1 MFLILEFAAGGEL
14 FYKLGN
20 IESGKMREKQ
30 ARFYF
35 VEILEA
41 IDYLHKNDIL
51 YRDLKPENIVIDENG
66 HIKITDFGLSKLEFK
81 TLDRAYSF
89 CGSPEYMAP
98 EMLVTEKN
106 RMIGS
111 APNYHNKSIDYYH
124 LGALLY
130 EMICGLPP
138 FFSEDR
144 KKMYNDIMF
153 SPIKLPESLTAD
165 CRSLLKGLLQK
176 NPSKRLGSKRGAE
189 EIKEHPWLHG
199 VNWDQ
204 VLSKSITP
212 PFKPW
217 LNKSNFDPEYTS
229 MNPILED
236 EDPLISLDELKEP
249 VSNEFLNDF
258 ENRIIK

>member
-1 MFLILEFAAGGEL
+1 MNE
-14 FYKLGN
+14 
-20 IESGKMREKQ
+20 RQ

-41 IDYLHKNDIL
+41 IDYLHRNDIL

-66 HIKITDFGLSKLEFK
+66 HIKLTDFGLSKLQFK
-81 TLDRAYSF
+81 QLDRAYSF

-106 RMIGS
+106 RMVGS

-124 LGALLY
+124 LGALLF

-144 KKMYNDIMF
+144 KKMYNDIVF
-153 SPIKLPESLTAD
+153 SPIKFPEHIRDISNE

-176 NPSKRLGSKRGAE
+176 NPLKRLGSERGAA
-189 EIKEHPWLHG
+189 EIKEHPWLAG
-199 VNWDQ
+199 VEWEK
-204 VLSKSITP
+204 VLAKEIPP

-217 LNKSNFDPEYTS
+217 LEKSNFDPEYTS

-236 EDPLISLDELKEP
+236 EDPLISLDELQDKGAGG
-249 VSNEFLNDF
+249 EFLADF
-258 ENRIIK
+258 ENRIAKQKSQ